1 MQSQAL
7 LLDGVY
13 ALIGTALSLLT
24 LHAEQLVAA
33 GSTSRYPFGREALGP
48 LMVGVQGLV
57 LLGALLYAS
66 VTAVLTI
73 RSGAA
78 RPP

>member
-24 LHAEQLVAA
+24 LHAARLVAA
-33 GSTSRYPFGREALGP
+33 GPTSRYPFGREALGP
-48 LMVGVQGLV
+48 LMVGVQASSSLGLCCTP
-57 LLGALLYAS
+57 AS
-66 VTAVLTI
+66 P
-73 RSGAA
+73 RC
-78 RPP
+78 